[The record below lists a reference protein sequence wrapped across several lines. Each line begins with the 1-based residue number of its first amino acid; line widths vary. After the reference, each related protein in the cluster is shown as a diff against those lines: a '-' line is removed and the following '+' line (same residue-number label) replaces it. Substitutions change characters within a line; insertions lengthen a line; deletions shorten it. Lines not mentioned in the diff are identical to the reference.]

1 MGALSHLRIVEIGSA
16 AATSYCARLFA
27 DFGATVQKVE
37 PSEGDPLRRAA
48 PLTPKGHSAWFA
60 FLNFNK
66 SSIALDPDD
75 ANAASLLSE
84 LIGHCDILIDGR
96 DVDAAGCPSFDLAAI
111 KQRHPGLIHLE
122 ASWFCGEG
130 PYAQFEAT
138 DSTIRAL
145 TGLIKLVGPVE
156 GPPMHAPDFQ
166 TGILAGLWGFISA
179 ASSVLGRMQDGRGRS
194 SRLSIFESSI
204 AVTEYIMFESFSR
217 GDIMRRIGVNRF
229 WPTFPVGIYE
239 TRQGWLGVTTVT
251 PAQWRAFCEM
261 LGLPELR
268 DDPALFL
275 GVDRL
280 QHIAAIESKIIPKLK
295 ERTAQEWF
303 AEGLQRKIPIV
314 PVPAIGDLIAD
325 EEKRARGAIVPILIG
340 DEAGFTAGSMQR
352 LTGTPP
358 RRGGAV
364 PDIGEQM
371 IGRAHAHKTEMPAAS
386 PKPGSANRLPLDG
399 IRVIDFSMGWAGPIC
414 TRTLADLGAD
424 VIKIEAI
431 QYPDWWRGVDRRPAY
446 ILEQMYEKS
455 VRYCIMNRNKRGIT
469 LDLTRPQGLDLAK
482 QLLADADLVVDNYSV
497 EVLPKLGLGYEV
509 LSQLNPKLV
518 MMSMS
523 AFGAGSTHRDC
534 RAYGSTLEQGSGLPS
549 VVGDPDGPPVMS
561 HTAFGDAVGGMN
573 GCAAVL
579 TALIHAKLTGKG
591 QFIDL
596 AQIECMMPFA
606 APWIV
611 AHSIGGEAPTKYGN
625 RHPDFVPHGCFP
637 CAGRDK
643 GQDNWI
649 VVAVSGDAMWPKLAQ
664 LLGRADWA
672 SDETLRTA
680 AGRRDMES
688 EIEAAI
694 AGWTSS
700 REPEAAMNALQAAG
714 IASGVARLPIELL
727 KDPQLHARG
736 FIQEIDR
743 AFIGRHPQPSM
754 PFREGANPFPIRK
767 PPPTLGQHN
776 REILAGLLGLS
787 DAEIE
792 QLTRDGIIGTEMLME
807 EQLVKEKKRAAG

>member
-1 MGALSHLRIVEIGSA
+1 MGTLSHLRIVEIGSA

-27 DFGATVQKVE
+27 DFGATVRKIE
-37 PSEGDPLRRAA
+37 PSAGDPLRRAA
-48 PLTPKGHSAWFA
+48 PLTPQGHSAWFA

-66 SSIALDPDD
+66 SSIVLDPKD
-75 ANAASLLSE
+75 AGASSRLTE
-84 LIGHCDILIDGR
+84 LIAGCDILLDGR
-96 DVDAAGCPSFDLAAI
+96 DIDAADCPAFDLAALR
-111 KQRHPGLIHLE
+111 QNHPGLIHLDV
-122 ASWFCGEG
+122 SWFGREG
-130 PYAQFEAT
+130 PYAKFAAT

-145 TGLIKLVGPVE
+145 TGLVKLVGPAE

-166 TGILAGLWGFISA
+166 TGIFAGLWGFIAA

-194 SRLSIFESSI
+194 NSLDIFESSI
-204 AVTEYIMFESFSR
+204 AVTEYIMFESFVR

-239 TRQGWLGVTTVT
+239 TGQGWLGVTTVT

-268 DDPALFL
+268 DDAALVM

-280 QHIAAIESKIIPKLK
+280 QHVEMIERQFIPRLK
-295 ERTAQEWF
+295 QRTAQEWF
-303 AEGLQRKIPIV
+303 SEGLRRKIPIV
-314 PVPAIGDLIAD
+314 PVPEIADLVAD
-325 EEKRARGAIVPILIG
+325 EEKRARGAIVPIMVG
-340 DEAGFTAGSMQR
+340 DETGFTAGSMQR

-371 IGRAHAHKTEMPAAS
+371 LGSAHASVAARRLPT
-386 PKPGSANRLPLDG
+386 PKPGNADRLPLEG
-399 IRVIDFSMGWAGPIC
+399 VRVVDFSMGWAGPIC

-424 VIKIEAI
+424 VIKIEAT

-446 ILEQMYEKS
+446 VLEQMYEKS

-482 QLLADADLVVDNYSV
+482 RLLADADIVVDNYSV

-509 LSQLNPKLV
+509 LSKLNPKLV
-518 MMSMS
+518 VMSMS
-523 AFGAGSTHRDC
+523 AFGAGSVNRDC

-549 VVGDPDGPPVMS
+549 VVGDPGGPPVMS
-561 HTAFGDAVGGMN
+561 HTAFGDAVGGLN

-579 TALIHAKLTGKG
+579 IALIHARLTGKG

-606 APWIV
+606 APWII
-611 AHSIGGEAPTKYGN
+611 AHSIDGKEPVKYGN
-625 RHPDFVPHGCFP
+625 RHPDLVPHGCFP
-637 CAGRDK
+637 CAGT
-643 GQDNWI
+643 DNWI
-649 VVAVSGDAMWPKLAQ
+649 MVAVSSDAMWPRLAK

-672 SDETLRTA
+672 TDAWLKTA
-680 AGRRDMES
+680 VGRRAIES
-688 EIEAAI
+688 QIEAAI
-694 AGWTSS
+694 TAWTSA
-700 REPEAAMNALQAAG
+700 RHPEEAMAAMQAAG
-714 IASGVARLPIELL
+714 IASGVARLPIDLL
-727 KDPQLHARG
+727 RDPQLQARG
-736 FIQEIDR
+736 FIQQVDR
-743 AFIGRHPQPSM
+743 AFIGKHPQPSM
-754 PFREGANPFPIRK
+754 PFREGAKPFPIRRA
-767 PPPTLGQHN
+767 PPTLGEHN
-776 REILAGLLGLS
+776 QEILGGLLGLS
-787 DAEIE
+787 SAEIE
-792 QLTRDGIIGTEMLME
+792 QLTREGIIGTEMLME